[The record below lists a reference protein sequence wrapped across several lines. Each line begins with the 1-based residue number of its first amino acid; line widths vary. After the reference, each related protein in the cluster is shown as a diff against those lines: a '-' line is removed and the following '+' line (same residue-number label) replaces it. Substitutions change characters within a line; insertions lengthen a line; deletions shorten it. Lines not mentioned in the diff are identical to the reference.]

1 VETADKAHV
10 IRVLREIAVLLQV
23 KGENAFKSRAYEI
36 AADRLAGSQED
47 LATLVQQNR
56 LQEIPG
62 IGSALSEK
70 ISELV
75 RTGKMA
81 YHDQLKAQYPP
92 GITELMKVP
101 DLGPKKAALLW
112 EQLGIGDVD
121 GLEKA
126 CKAQQ
131 LRGLKGFGEKSES
144 KILAG
149 IEVYRRAVSEPDRRR
164 LGDVLA
170 IAEEILNQVQKIPF
184 VKRAALGGSVRRFRE
199 TVADVD
205 LIASADPAHIQA
217 VMKAFSAHDQ
227 VREVLASGD
236 SKTSV
241 RLFKGDLQVDL
252 RVVPDE
258 DFATALHH
266 FTGSK
271 AHHIRLRGLAQ
282 DRGLKI
288 SEWGVH
294 RGEEKLP
301 VPDERALYELLGMQY
316 VPPELREDWGEV
328 EAALQRQLPEDLI
341 SMGDIAGNVHS
352 HSTWSDGR
360 NSLEEMANTARAMGL
375 RYYTVTEHSQSAGYA
390 GGLTY
395 DRLQRQW
402 AEIDALNEK
411 LVPHGFR
418 LLKGIESDILEDGR
432 LDYPDSVLEKL
443 EVVIGSI
450 HVRHGLDEEG
460 MTKRVL
466 AAFDNPHLH
475 ILGHPTGRLINE
487 RAAYGLKME
496 AVLDRAAERGV
507 AIEVN
512 GSPHRMDIKAD
523 YVRMALQRGVR
534 LVASTDAHATS
545 ELSFLTY
552 SVGTARKG
560 WARRSDILNT
570 RSADEFVATL
580 RSMRRH

>member
-1 VETADKAHV
+1 METADKAHV